1 MFPILFE
8 IGDFAL
14 HTYGLMIAI
23 GVLLG
28 LYFARSEAR
37 RLEIN
42 EDRILDVI
50 FYMIVVAIVT
60 SRLFYVATK
69 PAYFFAN
76 PLEIVMIWKGGLVFY
91 GGFIGAALTLILYV
105 RAHRLP
111 LGKTLDIAGISIP
124 LGHFF
129 GRLGCFFAGCCYG
142 RPTDVP
148 WAITFTHPDSLAPL
162 GVALHPTQLYH
173 AFGNLLIFL
182 ILFFIRRRQHVDG
195 QIFLLYLLF
204 YGVIRST
211 IEIFRGD
218 DRGGMILGLFS
229 ISQVIGISVAFAA
242 LVLLIVFF
250 RKKQSAITHG

>member
-8 IGDFAL
+8 IGGFSL

-23 GVLLG
+23 GVLIG
-28 LYFARSEAR
+28 LYFARCEAR
-37 RLEIN
+37 RLQIS

-50 FYMIVVAIVT
+50 FYMTVVAIVT
-60 SRLFYVATK
+60 SRFFFVATR

-76 PLEIVMIWKGGLVFY
+76 PLEIFMIWKGGLVFY
-91 GGFIGAALTLILYV
+91 GGFIGAALMLILYV
-105 RAHRLP
+105 RAYRLP
-111 LGKTLDIAGISIP
+111 LAKTLDIAGISIP

-142 RPTDVP
+142 KPTDMP
-148 WAITFTHPDSLAPL
+148 WAITFSHPDSLAPL

-173 AFGNLLIFL
+173 AFGNLLIFFV
-182 ILFFIRRRQHVDG
+182 LFFIRRRQHFDG

-218 DRGGMILGLFS
+218 DRGGTILGLFS
-229 ISQVIGISVAFAA
+229 ISQVIGISVALLA

-250 RKKQSAITHG
+250 RKNQSSRAHG

>member
-91 GGFIGAALTLILYV
+91 GGFIGAAMTLILYV

-242 LVLLIVFF
+242 LVLLIIFF

>member
-8 IGDFAL
+8 IGDFSL

-23 GVLLG
+23 GVLFG
-28 LYFARSEAR
+28 LFSARSEAR

-60 SRLFYVATK
+60 SRLFFVATR
-69 PAYFFAN
+69 PAYFYAN

-111 LGKTLDIAGISIP
+111 LAKTLDIAGISIP

-129 GRLGCFFAGCCYG
+129 GRIGCFFAGCCYG
-142 RPTDVP
+142 KPTDVP
-148 WAITFTHPDSLAPL
+148 WAVTFSHPDSLAPL
-162 GVALHPTQLYH
+162 GVALHPAQLYH

-182 ILFFIRRRQHVDG
+182 ALFFIRRRQRFDG
-195 QIFLLYLLF
+195 QIFLLYLLC
-204 YGVIRST
+204 YGIIRSI

-218 DRGGMILGLFS
+218 DRGATILGLFS
-229 ISQVIGISVAFAA
+229 ISQGIGISAALLA
-242 LVLLIVFF
+242 LVLLIIFF
-250 RKKQSAITHG
+250 KKKQTSVTHG